1 MRHLILIVAIWW
13 FGSPVESAEIN
24 VNAPDSHGRI
34 FVDIVGQIAAN
45 DDKAFEQKTAI
56 HTRYNKVIVTL
67 SGPGGVALTAMK
79 IGERIHTNGW
89 GTYVPSGAVCASSCA
104 IIWLAGVPRTI
115 EGAPGVIIG
124 FHAVYDIETQKESGA
139 ANAILGHYLTRWGLD
154 DHGIHAET
162 RLGVNG
168 RRLVRIG
175 FAPLRKRNHFVLRL
189 QRVDGFVVRLAA
201 IGVCTAQDHAPRSA
215 PGLLGRSWLPA
226 P

>member
-154 DHGIHAET
+154 DHGIACITITPPNEMGWLT
-162 RLGVNG
+162 GPNG
-168 RRLVRIG
+168 RGCGIG
-175 FAPLRKRNHFVLRL
+175 WEVLTPARNVPIQLPLTCP
-189 QRVDGFVVRLAA
+189 GPS
-201 IGVCTAQDHAPRSA
+201 DH
-215 PGLLGRSWLPA
+215 G
-226 P
+226 